1 MGDEKSGSSDVE
13 VENADDDSVFSDP
26 NQKCSEFTLLSKPLE
41 NGPLKQP
48 HHQPVIAKTMGTFKK
63 KSKLED

>member
-26 NQKCSEFTLLSKPLE
+26 NQKSSELTLLNKAQE
-41 NGPLKQP
+41 NVPLKQP
-48 HHQPVIAKTMGTFKK
+48 HHQPVIAKTMG
-63 KSKLED
+63 